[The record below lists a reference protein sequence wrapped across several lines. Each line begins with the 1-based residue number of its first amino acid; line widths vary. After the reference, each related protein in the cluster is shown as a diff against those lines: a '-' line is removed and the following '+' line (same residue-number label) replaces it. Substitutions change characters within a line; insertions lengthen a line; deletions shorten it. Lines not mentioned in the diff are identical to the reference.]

1 MTPGKIHTD
10 SVKGKMFVAD
20 GGKSVEGLLEPTGEP
35 FRPEMQAY
43 ADAKEL
49 GVHDMWKLQAERSH
63 LQQQYLDQWMSHDG
77 LDAILGECSPWRCV
91 LVF

>member
-63 LQQQYLDQWMSHDG
+63 LQQQYLEQWMSHDG
-77 LDAILGECSPWRCV
+77 LDAILGECRP
-91 LVF
+91 